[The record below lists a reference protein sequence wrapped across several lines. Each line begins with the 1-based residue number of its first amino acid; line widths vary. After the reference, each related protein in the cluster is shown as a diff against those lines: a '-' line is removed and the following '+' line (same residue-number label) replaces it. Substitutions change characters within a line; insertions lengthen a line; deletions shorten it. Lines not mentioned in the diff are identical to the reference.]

1 MGISLRHEKRGR
13 TFTRMRVQ
21 AEIED
26 QHYNLVDMPPVTDDA
41 RDFYTW
47 LQHPIEVREISLI
60 FDAAL
65 VAGDK
70 GSVSPS
76 VL

>member
-1 MGISLRHEKRGR
+1 
-13 TFTRMRVQ
+13 
-21 AEIED
+21 
-26 QHYNLVDMPPVTDDA
+26 MPPVTDDA

-76 VL
+76 VF